1 MSDQVYQD
9 RAPERRSDGS
19 GDAPQQDG
27 LEPLMRIDPVPVRAV
42 FAADDAGGLLWQDC
56 GWRLVA
62 VEPCEANAE
71 DGGTPGSLAMEVF
84 PDEAE
89 GYYPNLTSGEPSIFV
104 KWRLPEDES
113 GVSGQ
118 GGEPLALSYNEAGRW
133 MDGGERVDRVA
144 MTGRFLSRWAR
155 LKRAREQAPVA
166 AHGADAARA
175 AQAEPAS
182 NLPSDSWPESASIA
196 ALQQNSLVDVPT
208 SSVAAAT
215 NPSADLTGLRHN
227 SRHCRRSPHR

>member
-9 RAPERRSDGS
+9 RVPERRPEESC
-19 GDAPQQDG
+19 DAPQQG
-27 LEPLMRIDPVPVRAV
+27 GREPPMRIDPVPVRAV
-42 FAADDAGGLLWQDC
+42 FAADDAGGPWRDS

-71 DGGTPGSLAMEVF
+71 DGGTPGSLAMEIF

-118 GGEPLALSYNEAGRW
+118 GGEPLALALALSYNEAGRW
-133 MDGGERVDRVA
+133 MDGGERLDRVA
-144 MTGRFLSRWAR
+144 MP
-155 LKRAREQAPVA
+155 APVA
-166 AHGADAARA
+166 EWLAEFARMVERE
-175 AQAEPAS
+175 Q
-182 NLPSDSWPESASIA
+182 
-196 ALQQNSLVDVPT
+196 
-208 SSVAAAT
+208 
-215 NPSADLTGLRHN
+215 TGKGGDD
-227 SRHCRRSPHR
+227 